1 MKANPM
7 KIPFADLQSQYL
19 EYKTQID
26 QRIQKVLDSASFIN
40 GPEVSELESA
50 MCEFVGSEHSIA
62 CANGTD
68 ALTLALMSL
77 EVGHGDEVIVP
88 AFSYF
93 ASAESVSLVG
103 AKPIFVD
110 VRPDTCNLEAEE
122 VRPFITEKT
131 KAIIPV
137 SLYGQTARMDEF
149 QTLAQETSIAI
160 IEDGAQSL
168 GARYREKNSGNLSL
182 IGCTSFFPAKPLG
195 CYGDGGMLFTSN
207 EQIAE
212 KLRSLRSHGQ
222 GKRYEHLRIGTN
234 SRLDTLQ
241 AAVLLAK
248 LPFYRNEIVRRQNTA
263 IRYTQEL
270 SVIDELELPI
280 VLENHSS
287 VWAQYTLK
295 TSERDQL
302 QNHLKQAGIPTA
314 IHYPRPI
321 HKQTAYASQYHSV
334 NCPVADRLSES
345 VLSIPMSA
353 FLKDQHQ
360 DFIIEKI
367 KEFFAAS

>member
-1 MKANPM
+1 M
-7 KIPFADLQSQYL
+7 KIPFVDLQSQYL

-26 QRIQKVLDSASFIN
+26 QRMQKVLDAASFIN

-50 MCEFVGSEHSIA
+50 MCEFIGSKHSIA

-68 ALTLALMSL
+68 ALILALMAL
-77 EVGHGDEVIVP
+77 EIGPGDEVIVP

-122 VRPFITEKT
+122 VKPFITEKT

-137 SLYGQTARMDEF
+137 SLYGQTPRMNEF
-149 QTLAQETSIAI
+149 QTLAEETGLAI

-168 GARYREKNSGNLSL
+168 GAKYHDKCSGNLSL

-195 CYGDGGMLFTSN
+195 CYGDGGMMFTSN
-207 EQIAE
+207 ELIAE
-212 KLRSLRSHGQ
+212 KLKSLRSHGQ

-248 LPFYRNEIVRRQNTA
+248 LPFYKNEIARRQNIA
-263 IRYTQEL
+263 IRYTQAFSGIE
-270 SVIDELELPI
+270 ELELPV

-295 TSERDQL
+295 TSKRDQL
-302 QNHLKQAGIPTA
+302 QNHLKQSGVPTA

-334 NCPVADRLSES
+334 NCPVADRLSKS

-353 FLKDQHQ
+353 FLKDEHQ

>member
-1 MKANPM
+1 MN
-7 KIPFADLQSQYL
+7 IPFADLQSQYL
-19 EYKTQID
+19 EYKSQID
-26 QRIQKVLDSASFIN
+26 QRMQKVLDSASFIN
-40 GPEVSELESA
+40 GPEVSELESS
-50 MCEFVGSEHSIA
+50 MCEFVDSKYSIA

-68 ALTLALMSL
+68 ALTLALMALDIGS
-77 EVGHGDEVIVP
+77 GDEVIVP

-110 VRPDTCNLEAEE
+110 VRPDTCNLEAET
-122 VRPFITEKT
+122 VRPYISEKT

-137 SLYGQTARMDEF
+137 SLYGQTARMAEF
-149 QTLAQETSIAI
+149 QTISNETGIAI

-168 GARYREKNSGNLSL
+168 GAGYHNKYSGNLSL

-195 CYGDGGMLFTSN
+195 CYGDGGMLFTSD

-248 LPFYRNEIVRRQNTA
+248 LPFYKEEIAHRQNIAT
-263 IRYTQEL
+263 RYTQAF
-270 SVIDELELPI
+270 SGIKELELPI

-295 TSERDQL
+295 TNKRDQL
-302 QNHLKQAGIPTA
+302 QSHLKQAGIPTA

-321 HKQTAYASQYHSV
+321 HKQTAYASQYTSV
-334 NCPVADRLSES
+334 ECPVSEILSES

-353 FLKDQHQ
+353 FLKNEHQ
-360 DFIIEKI
+360 DYIIEKI
-367 KEFFAAS
+367 REFFAA

>member
-1 MKANPM
+1 M

-26 QRIQKVLDSASFIN
+26 QRMQKVLDAASFIN

-50 MCEFVGSEHSIA
+50 MCEFVGNKHSIA

-68 ALTLALMSL
+68 ALTLALMAL
-77 EVGHGDEVIVP
+77 EIGPGDEVIVP

-110 VRPDTCNLEAEE
+110 VRPDTCNLEADE
-122 VRPFITEKT
+122 VKPFITEKT

-137 SLYGQTARMDEF
+137 SLYGQTARMNEF
-149 QTLAQETSIAI
+149 QTLAEETGVAI

-168 GARYREKNSGNLSL
+168 GAKYLDKYSGNLSL

-195 CYGDGGMLFTSN
+195 CYGDGGMMFTSN
-207 EQIAE
+207 EQIAA
-212 KLRSLRSHGQ
+212 KLKSLRSHGQ

-248 LPFYRNEIVRRQNTA
+248 LPFYKNEIARRQNTA
-263 IRYTQEL
+263 IRYTQAFSGIE
-270 SVIDELELPI
+270 ELELPV

-295 TSERDQL
+295 TSKRDQL

-334 NCPVADRLSES
+334 NCPVADRLSKS

-353 FLKDQHQ
+353 FLKDEHQ